1 MIMFYFFSF
10 RVWQSLTKAWVDPV
24 VRPTVYADNFS
35 SLPANRLRQKQ
46 RELALEQRHAALKEG
61 RKNTPPKF
69 YSALEA
75 FPQLKLRAQQG
86 WE

>member
-1 MIMFYFFSF
+1 MFYFFH

-24 VRPTVYADNFS
+24 VRPTVYAGSFTN
-35 SLPANRLRQKQ
+35 LPANRLRQKQ
-46 RELALEQRHAALKEG
+46 RELALEQRHAALKKG

-86 WE
+86 

>member
-1 MIMFYFFSF
+1 MFYFFH

-24 VRPTVYADNFS
+24 VRPTVYAGNFTN
-35 SLPANRLRQKQ
+35 LPANRLRQKQ
-46 RELALEQRHAALKEG
+46 RELALEQRHAALKKG

-69 YSALEA
+69 YSALET

-86 WE
+86 

>member
-1 MIMFYFFSF
+1 MFYFFH

-24 VRPTVYADNFS
+24 VRPTVYAGNFTN
-35 SLPANRLRQKQ
+35 LPANRLRQKQ
-46 RELALEQRHAALKEG
+46 RELALEQRHAALNKG

-86 WE
+86 